1 MVETL
6 DEKEYRKLEGLLKEN
21 LPKHVPIEMQIKG
34 TKIELWSRY
43 PIVMRKA
50 LEKSR
55 EMLKKYGTD
64 AISKAVPYYEP
75 RIGKVKKGV
84 RKKW

>member
-6 DEKEYRKLEGLLKEN
+6 NEKEYEKLEGLLKKN
-21 LPKHVPIEMQIKG
+21 LPNHVPIEIERKG
-34 TKIELWSRY
+34 TKIELWSRS

-55 EMLKKYGTD
+55 EMLKKDGTD
-64 AISKAVPYYEP
+64 AISKVATLL
-75 RIGKVKKGV
+75 
-84 RKKW
+84 